1 MSTDFQNKAV
11 RHASLF
17 TNQVTQKSTASV
29 TTNKDSQRIEA
40 GKGIAFTHRLK
51 SKDLT
56 LASTALYKLALTSPN
71 IENTW

>member
-17 TNQVTQKSTASV
+17 TNLVTQKSTASV

-40 GKGIAFTHRLK
+40 SKGIVFTHRLK
-51 SKDLT
+51 SQDLT
-56 LASTALYKLALTSPN
+56 LVSATLNKLALTSPN